1 MFTFLLYSCFCTLS
15 ETSSTDLFSTLINV
29 CLITDCPIYAFLS
42 KLVTMTPQRAQ
53 RKLTKAW
60 PKSHKQYY
68 YMPEHL
74 TLNYHFSL
82 KLLLPDCSQNLEA
95 QRRVSS
101 AIKFSKSKTVQK
113 YAALLMSPFY
123 RQHFLRILIKITMH
137 TCVNILWQDS
147 LINHNPLSTL
157 QNSKAI

>member
-1 MFTFLLYSCFCTLS
+1 MLSFLNQKP
-15 ETSSTDLFSTLINV
+15 LFHK
-29 CLITDCPIYAFLS
+29 DG
-42 KLVTMTPQRAQ
+42 AQ
-53 RKLTKAW
+53 RKQRHCQ
-60 PKSHKQYY
+60 KSHKQYQ

-74 TLNYHFSL
+74 TLNYHFSQTCTAKVL
-82 KLLLPDCSQNLEA
+82 TKSGT
-95 QRRVSS
+95 QRQISS
-101 AIKFSKSKTVQK
+101 AIKFSRSKTVQK

-157 QNSKAI
+157 QNSKAIWQKQSVAFLSLSVVSLPQE